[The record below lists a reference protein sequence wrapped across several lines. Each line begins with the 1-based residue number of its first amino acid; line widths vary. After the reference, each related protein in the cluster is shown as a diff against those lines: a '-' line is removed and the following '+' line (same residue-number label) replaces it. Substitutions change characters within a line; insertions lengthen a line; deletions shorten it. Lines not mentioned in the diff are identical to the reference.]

1 MLYFKVFMV
10 VCINF
15 QDFVDFSFVLQ
26 DFTYFLIVH
35 LVQVIKLSILT
46 LVQFILQDSKVFKL
60 IQVQNVL
67 FIIHQVLV
75 VHYIIQM
82 VQLENYLQVIII
94 ILFKQEEIY
103 CFNVQVP
110 FIFICLKVLIL
121 LSLQGFLLMNRVRMN
136 CYLI

>member
-15 QDFVDFSFVLQ
+15 QYFVDFSFVLQ

-46 LVQFILQDSKVFKL
+46 LVQFILQNSKVFKF

-94 ILFKQEEIY
+94 LFKEEEIY

-110 FIFICLKVLIL
+110 FIFIYLKVLIL